1 MEEIERVRFG
11 TEWRDERF
19 DGTVAF
25 AAMRTDFERAVKR
38 FPEEVYQ
45 SFYTFAGRSVRIR
58 VVGRQLAEHIVRP
71 FAHLRPPEPPRE
83 SPQLAIDLWD
93 DNKTERRPPPGPE
106 YDDLPW
112 TEATV
117 QSTGDRFLGQR
128 LPHTFSCLDRHAS
141 HILATIAWHDRIFI
155 YERAK
160 PLARL
165 LLTWHNDRQ
174 IQIIHTGLVARDGK
188 GVLLVGKS
196 GSGKST
202 SSLACIAAGFDYL
215 SEDYVGLE
223 ECDDGSFLGHS
234 LYNSLFAKTT
244 HLARFEDLFP
254 HAYRGRLPHEEKSVL
269 VLSQLFPERLRRTV
283 PIRAL
288 AFPQVVDAERTEFRP
303 ASKGEALLALGPS
316 SLLQIPNRRLGSQVF
331 GRLAQLV
338 ARVPCY
344 CLKLGNDLRSI
355 PACIDDLVAQLE
367 PARLQESIE

>member
-1 MEEIERVRFG
+1 MHREEDMEDLNQFRFG
-11 TEWRDERF
+11 TDWRDQRF
-19 DGTVAF
+19 DGEAAF

-38 FPEEVYQ
+38 FPDEVHQ

-71 FAHLRPPEPPRE
+71 FAHLRASEPPRQ
-83 SPQLAIDLWD
+83 SPQLSIDLWD

-112 TEATV
+112 TETTV

-128 LPHTFSCLDRHAS
+128 LPHTFSCLDRQAS
-141 HILATIAWHDRIFI
+141 RIMAAIAWHDRIFI

-174 IQIIHTGLVARDGK
+174 VQIIHTGLIARNGS
-188 GVLLVGKS
+188 GILLVGKS

-223 ECDDGSFLGHS
+223 ECADGSFLGHS
-234 LYNSLFAKTT
+234 LYNSVFVKTT
-244 HLARFEDLFP
+244 HLARFEELLP
-254 HAYRGRLPHEEKSVL
+254 YAYNGRLPHEEKSVI
-269 VLSQLFPERLRRTV
+269 VLSQLYPERLKRTV

-288 AFPQVVDAERTEFRP
+288 AFPQVVDAERSDFRP

-316 SLLQIPNRRLGSQVF
+316 SLLQIPNRRLGGQVF
-331 GRLAQLV
+331 ARLGELV

-344 CLKLGNDLRSI
+344 CLRLGRDLRSI
-355 PACIDDLVAQLE
+355 PTCVDALLSQLGS
-367 PARLQESIE
+367 A